1 MDTPDDRFLSYLMA
15 VVTAWAAAITL
26 GHIAHFEFGFSR
38 QQIGAAVIAA
48 LLAVEFF
55 GKKLRKPK

>member
-1 MDTPDDRFLSYLMA
+1 MA